1 MPPPELFWRGASV
14 LVTGGSGVVGS
25 ALVRSLVAAGAEVGA
40 LARSAEAAAAVE
52 GLGAIAIDGD
62 VLSQDSV
69 ATAVANRQFVFH
81 VAGVNELC
89 PKDPGRLWAVN
100 VDGTRNVVRSADGA
114 GVERVVVTSS
124 VTALGNPAGRP
135 AVESDQPVGRFSSK
149 YAESK
154 WAGEKIA
161 LAEAGK
167 AKVVV
172 VNPASVQGPGRAT
185 GTGKIILDL
194 AAGRLPALV
203 DATVSIV
210 DIDDCAAGHLA
221 ACRLGSPGQR
231 YILSGFT
238 ISIRQAVEL
247 LEGLIGER
255 LGIRFVPASLAR
267 VLGPLLAPISRVVG
281 GPPLCR
287 EAVRTMTAS
296 HSYDGSRAERELGI
310 AYRTPEETIRRFL
323 AWANDTGMIDRPLV
337 GRSPGGV

>member
-1 MPPPELFWRGASV
+1 MPPPESFWQGAPV

-25 ALVRSLVAAGAEVGA
+25 AVVRSLVAAGAEVGA

-52 GLGAIAIDGD
+52 NLGAIAMDGD
-62 VLSQDSV
+62 VLSADSV
-69 ATAVANRQFVFH
+69 AKAVANRKFVLH

-89 PKDPGRLWAVN
+89 PRDPRRLWAVN
-100 VDGTRNVVRSADGA
+100 VDGTRNVVRAAGAA
-114 GVERVVVTSS
+114 GVERVVITSS
-124 VTALGNPAGRP
+124 VTAVGNPAGRP
-135 AVESDQPVGRFSSK
+135 AVESDEPVGSFSSK

-154 WAGEKIA
+154 WAGEKVA
-161 LAEAGK
+161 FAEAGSTD
-167 AKVVV
+167 VVV
-172 VNPASVQGPGRAT
+172 VNPASVQGPGRST

-221 ACRLGSPGQR
+221 ACRVGSPGQR

-255 LGIRFVPASLAR
+255 LGIRFVPATIAR
-267 VLGPLLAPISRVVG
+267 VVGPLLAPISRAVG

-287 EAVRTMTAS
+287 EAIRTMTAS

-310 AYRTPEETIRRFL
+310 VYRNPEETMRRFL
-323 AWANDTGMIDRPLV
+323 AWANEAGIIDRPLV
-337 GRSPGGV
+337 GRSPDGP